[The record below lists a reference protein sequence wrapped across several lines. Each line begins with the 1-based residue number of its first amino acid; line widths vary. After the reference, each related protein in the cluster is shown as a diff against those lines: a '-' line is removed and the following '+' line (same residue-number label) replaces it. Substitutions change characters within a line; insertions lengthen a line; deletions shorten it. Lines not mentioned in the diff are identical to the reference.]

1 MTTTPIIILAIGIA
15 QIVLIISPFI
25 LILYFIIPNRKYN
38 EVSENEIDDKIKSLN
53 YKERISF
60 KYKNVRVSLKRD
72 DDRLLIA
79 PYSNKIVESLL
90 RLLGFFLSMF
100 IVSFVLAL
108 LAQFLDSMGV
118 GDKTYSNGY
127 ARFVSWSGIFQSSA
141 EKIWYVYITIFYFF
155 GRIIRTKIL
164 NRFLYWKH
172 KNNWEEFNL
181 KYSKFRY

>member
-1 MTTTPIIILAIGIA
+1 MTTTPLIILAIGIT

-25 LILYFIIPNRKYN
+25 LILYFITPKWKYK
-38 EVSENEIDDKIKSLN
+38 EISENSIDDTIKSLN

-60 KYKNVRVSLKRD
+60 KYKNVKVSLKRVN
-72 DDRLLIA
+72 DRLLIE

-90 RLLGFFLSMF
+90 RLLGFFLSIF
-100 IVSFVLAL
+100 IVFFVLAL

-118 GDKTYSNGY
+118 GNKTYSNGY
-127 ARFVSWSGIFQSSA
+127 ARSVSWSGIFLSSID
-141 EKIWYVYITIFYFF
+141 KIFYVYITIFYFF

-164 NRFLYWKH
+164 NRFLYLKH

-181 KYSKFRY
+181 KYSKFTY

>member
-1 MTTTPIIILAIGIA
+1 MTTTPLIILVIGIA

-60 KYKNVRVSLKRD
+60 KYKNVRVSLKRN
-72 DDRLLIA
+72 DDRLVIA

-100 IVSFVLAL
+100 IVFFVLAL
-108 LAQFLDSMGV
+108 LTQFLDSMGV

-127 ARFVSWSGIFQSSA
+127 AKSVSWSALFLSSTY
-141 EKIWYVYITIFYFF
+141 KFWYLYITIFYFF

-164 NRFLYWKH
+164 NKLLYWKNK
-172 KNNWEEFNL
+172 KNWNEFYL
-181 KYSKFRY
+181 KYSEFRY

>member
-1 MTTTPIIILAIGIA
+1 MTTTPLIILAIGIT

-25 LILYFIIPNRKYN
+25 LIPYFIIPKRKYK
-38 EVSENEIDDKIKSLN
+38 EISENAIDDTIKSLN

-60 KYKNVRVSLKRD
+60 KYNNVKVSLKRVN
-72 DDRLLIA
+72 DRLLIE

-90 RLLGFFLSMF
+90 RLLGFFLSIF
-100 IVSFVLAL
+100 IVFFVLAL

-118 GDKTYSNGY
+118 GNKTYSNGY
-127 ARFVSWSGIFQSSA
+127 ARSVSWSGIFLSSID
-141 EKIWYVYITIFYFF
+141 KIFYVYITIFYFF

-172 KNNWEEFNL
+172 RNNWEEFNL
-181 KYSKFRY
+181 KYSKFTY

>member
-1 MTTTPIIILAIGIA
+1 MTTTPLIILAIGIT

-25 LILYFIIPNRKYN
+25 LILYFIIPKRKYK
-38 EVSENEIDDKIKSLN
+38 EISENAIDDTIKSLN

-60 KYKNVRVSLKRD
+60 KYKNVKVSLERVN
-72 DDRLLIA
+72 DRLLIE

-90 RLLGFFLSMF
+90 RLLGFFLSIF
-100 IVSFVLAL
+100 IVFFVLAL

-118 GDKTYSNGY
+118 GNKTYSNGY
-127 ARFVSWSGIFQSSA
+127 ARSVSWSGIFLSSID
-141 EKIWYVYITIFYFF
+141 KIFYVYITIFYFF

-172 KNNWEEFNL
+172 KNKWEEFNL
-181 KYSKFRY
+181 KYSKFTY